1 MRRSTLRQQ
10 HSCLVSGLDL
20 LWTTG
25 WKLASASRKS
35 HTASSGQRAWHAFSP
50 CALGTQ
56 HVPAQPVRTHQTR
69 SQACA
74 AQPHAPQAPP
84 RPLYIRYR
92 ICRFRGAASFTSGA
106 LTARL
111 CCTRCDTVR
120 RGLDG
125 TVHCPDAQDA
135 SHPVQV
141 HAPKRHVVQSRSTC
155 RMSSFGCCETGGSVG
170 SGIRGA
176 WAARALQLQWQGELG

>member
-1 MRRSTLRQQ
+1 MLFLHVHLAHNMFPLSLYAPTKRVVRHAL
-10 HSCLVSGLDL
+10 HSPMHPKRPPDL
-20 LWTTG
+20 YM
-25 WKLASASRKS
+25 K
-35 HTASSGQRAWHAFSP
+35 
-50 CALGTQ
+50 
-56 HVPAQPVRTHQTR
+56 QPPENDR
-69 SQACA
+69 
-74 AQPHAPQAPP
+74 
-84 RPLYIRYR
+84 RYR